1 MMKTFFPITLVAISL
16 ILFAGGCED
25 SATTNSASTDAH
37 SEDDEHAGHSHDHSP
52 KHGGHLIEIGRNHE
66 YHAELVDDHK
76 TESITVY
83 MMDGHMEPLTVDQS
97 SISLVLTA
105 GGDTETFELTASQS
119 GGSDQFSSNDENM
132 MEMFEDEAVKG
143 KLRVT
148 IDGKPFTGSFDHH
161 GHSHD
166 DDHDDDHDD
175 EHDDEHDDDH
185 DEHDDDHDE
194 H

>member
-1 MMKTFFPITLVAISL
+1 M
-16 ILFAGGCED
+16 
-25 SATTNSASTDAH
+25 
-37 SEDDEHAGHSHDHSP
+37 
-52 KHGGHLIEIGRNHE
+52 IEIGRNHE

-185 DEHDDDHDE
+185 DEHDDDLSLIHI
-194 H
+194 

>member
-1 MMKTFFPITLVAISL
+1 
-16 ILFAGGCED
+16 
-25 SATTNSASTDAH
+25 
-37 SEDDEHAGHSHDHSP
+37 
-52 KHGGHLIEIGRNHE
+52 
-66 YHAELVDDHK
+66 
-76 TESITVY
+76 
-83 MMDGHMEPLTVDQS
+83 MDGHMEPLTVDQS